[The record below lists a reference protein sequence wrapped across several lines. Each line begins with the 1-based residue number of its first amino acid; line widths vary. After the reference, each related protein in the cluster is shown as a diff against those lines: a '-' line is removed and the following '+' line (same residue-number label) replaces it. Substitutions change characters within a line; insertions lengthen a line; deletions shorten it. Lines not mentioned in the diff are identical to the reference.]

1 MRSEARREK
10 AAGVYHRRPHA
21 AYRGRVRPPEPPLP
35 FLLPLLLCASA
46 CEPTEPAIVPDTMPH
61 PGAWSLA
68 GPGGPTMSF
77 AADALDVPCA
87 ALTGGPEDAEHH
99 NLVGMYDGYLV
110 LPWAPESGGGGVS
123 LYEFDDPCAP
133 VKIGE
138 AYSPIMRESHT
149 LAIAEVDGRTLL
161 AVDMHMDEK
170 HGGIGFWDMSDPTA
184 PVWLSQ
190 LELPDYDYPD
200 AYFRVALSTF
210 WQGDRLYVSAGFN
223 GIFVVDVSDPEAPL
237 ILDNFT
243 EVAFLAGSFHVI
255 GNLALASSAGLLKTM
270 TLDIGDPDNWQRLAT
285 WETADAAGKLHP
297 YYFATVGGRYA
308 LFARKDTGGGPIV
321 YDLSDPGL
329 PKLVG
334 GAENPEADGGYVY
347 RHHDL
352 LFQGES
358 NFGSRYD
365 FTDPALPVEV
375 ARIDISGDFDT
386 LTPIGNVAVASVD
399 DGADPVL
406 ATVVFPWDMEPDSRG
421 PTAELTN
428 PADGAVWIPVTGRVG
443 LSFDEL
449 VEPRSVHAGSFR
461 VWDASGRAVPGRFY
475 AQEHIVNFVPD
486 ALQADTTY
494 FVQVPAGGIADVTGN
509 PTTTTLE
516 FSFATGATV
525 AQRPW

>member
-1 MRSEARREK
+1 MKLSTS
-10 AAGVYHRRPHA
+10 PSL
-21 AYRGRVRPPEPPLP
+21 LP
-35 FLLPLLLCASA
+35 FPLLFWALA
-46 CEPTEPAIVPDTMPH
+46 CEPTPVAVVPDTLADPD
-61 PGAWSLA
+61 AWSIT
-68 GPGGPTMSF
+68 GPGGPKTSF
-77 AADALDVPCA
+77 AADALDMPCA
-87 ALTGGPEDAEHH
+87 ALTGGPEDVEHH
-99 NLVGMYDGYLV
+99 NLVGIYDGWLV

-123 LYEFDDPCAP
+123 LFAFDEPCAP

-149 LAIAEVDGRTLL
+149 LAIAQVEGKTLL
-161 AVDMHMDEK
+161 AVDMHIDED
-170 HGGIGFWDMSDPTA
+170 HGGIGFWDLTDPTA

-190 LELPDYDYPD
+190 LELPGYDYPD

-210 WQGDRLYVSAGFN
+210 WQGDRLYVSAGFL
-223 GIFVVDVSDPEAPL
+223 GVFVVDVSDPTAPV

-270 TLDIGDPDNWQRLAT
+270 TIDIGDPENWQVLST
-285 WETADAAGKLHP
+285 FETADATGRAHP
-297 YYFATVGGRYA
+297 YYFASVGGKYA
-308 LFARKDTGGGPIV
+308 LFARKDGGGGPMV
-321 YDLSDPGL
+321 YDLTDPNL
-329 PKLVG
+329 PTPVG
-334 GAENPEADGGYVY
+334 AGESPEADGGYVY
-347 RHHDL
+347 RHHDF

-399 DGADPVL
+399 DGADPGL
-406 ATVVFPWDMEPDSRG
+406 ATVVFPWAAEPDGVG

-428 PADGAVWIPVTGRVG
+428 PADGASWIPVTGRVG

-461 VWDASGRAVPGRFY
+461 VWDEAGRAVPGRFY
-475 AQEHIVNFVPD
+475 AQEHIANFVPD
-486 ALQADTTY
+486 ALEADTTY
-494 FVQVPAGGIADVTGN
+494 FVEVPAGGIADVTGN
-509 PTTTTLE
+509 PTSTPLRFA
-516 FSFATGATV
+516 FSTGGTV
-525 AQRPW
+525 AERPW